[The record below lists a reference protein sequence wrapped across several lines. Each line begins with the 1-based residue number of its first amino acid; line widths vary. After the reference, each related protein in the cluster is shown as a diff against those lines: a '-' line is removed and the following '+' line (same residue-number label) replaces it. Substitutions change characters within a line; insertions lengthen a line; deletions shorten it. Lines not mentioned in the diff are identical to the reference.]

1 MRLPDVVEVRQTFPR
16 PRVEDVSRAVAE
28 QWERDGIG
36 SSVRPGM
43 EVAIGV
49 GSRGIA
55 ELPSLVR
62 AVARCVREA
71 GASPFI
77 VPAMGSHGG
86 ATAEGQT
93 AILSS
98 LGVTED
104 RCEAPIRS
112 SMEVV
117 ELGRTDRG
125 TPVFLDALAARAD
138 GVIPVAR
145 VKAHTDFRGTVES
158 GLLKMC
164 AIGLGKHDAARAL
177 HGLGVPGIRDHMVD
191 VGRGVAESGHVL
203 FGLAIVENAY
213 DEPAIVEAVPPG
225 EFPARDA
232 ALLET
237 YKEWMPRLP
246 VEDVDV
252 LVVDRMGKNYSG
264 TGMDTNVI
272 GRLRIL
278 GEEEPPAPRVKYV
291 VVSDLSEESHGNAL
305 GIGLADIATERLLAR
320 IDYGATYE
328 NILTSTFLERAK
340 VPLIRPHD
348 RAAIEAAIRCN
359 WGVAPEDTR
368 LVRIPNTLHLDV
380 LQVSTALVDEVV
392 AHGEA
397 EVAGDP
403 FPLPF
408 GDDGYLQPF
417 DAAMAGAP
425 LPGPWQEIDA

>member
-1 MRLPDVVEVRQTFPR
+1 MRLPDVVEIRQTFPR
-16 PRVEDVSRAVAE
+16 PRVEDVERRVRDEWA
-28 QWERDGIG
+28 RDGIG

-43 EVAIGV
+43 EVAIAA

-55 ELPSLVR
+55 EIASLVR
-62 AVARCVREA
+62 AVADCVRDA

-86 ATAEGQT
+86 ATADGQT
-93 AILSS
+93 AILQS
-98 LGVTED
+98 LGVTEE
-104 RCEAPIRS
+104 RCRAPIRS

-117 ELGRTDRG
+117 QLGTTGRG
-125 TPVFLDALAARAD
+125 TPAFLDAVAARAD

-145 VKAHTDFRGTVES
+145 VKAHTDFHGKVES

-177 HGLGVPGIRDHMVD
+177 HGLGVPGIRDHMVE
-191 VGRGVAESGHVL
+191 VGRTVAESGHIL

-213 DEPAIVEAVPPG
+213 DEPALVEVVAPG
-225 EFPARDA
+225 EFLARDA

-237 YKEWMPRLP
+237 YKGWMPRLP

-278 GEEEPPAPRVKYV
+278 GEQEPPVPRVKYV
-291 VVSDLSEESHGNAL
+291 VVSELSEESHGNAL
-305 GIGLADIATERLLAR
+305 GIGLADVATERLLAA

-348 RAAIEAAIRCN
+348 RAAVEAAVRCN
-359 WGVAPEDTR
+359 WGVAAERTR

-380 LQVSTALVDEVV
+380 AQVSTSLVDEVL
-392 AHGEA
+392 ARGDA
-397 EVAGDP
+397 EVVGEP

-408 GDDGYLQPF
+408 GDDGHLRPF
-417 DAAMAGAP
+417 NAGAVGLP
-425 LPGPWQEIDA
+425 LRGPWQEVDA